1 MSLVIGNDENGDF
14 ASGDSGIQL
23 EESQADGQRA
33 GSSDQI
39 FQDGPRVD
47 PSNGTSVVGIV

>member
-1 MSLVIGNDENGDF
+1 MSLVIGNDENGDV
-14 ASGDSGIQL
+14 ASRDSGIQS

-33 GSSDQI
+33 GSSYQT

>member
-23 EESQADGQRA
+23 EEGQADGQRA
-33 GSSDQI
+33 VDQT